1 VSEAYLEALRE
12 EISAWEELEATLRV
26 QRQAIIGRDSA
37 GVWECQERLREGL
50 REVIVA
56 CQNTARQKTPLTD
69 GPAQETERG
78 AQGLRLQVRN
88 SIRLNNDLLRDICTY
103 LEMIREVAFPHTL
116 PPTYSHPRVVR
127 SLPHSTNSPLTGSKV
142 A

>member
-1 VSEAYLEALRE
+1 LRQ
-12 EISAWEELEATLRV
+12 EIKAWESLEATLRV

-37 GVWECQERLREGL
+37 GVWECQETLREGL
-50 REVIVA
+50 RMVIVA
-56 CQNTARQKTPLTD
+56 CQNTAHQKTPLTD
-69 GPAQETERG
+69 ASAQEIERR

-88 SIRLNNDLLRDICTY
+88 DIRLNNDLLRDICTY

-127 SLPHSTNSPLTGSKV
+127 SLQHSSSSPLTGSKV